1 MEVWKSIKGYDGIY
15 EVSNMGRVRSYM
27 KKDGWAGYKVTDT
40 PHLMSTIPNGN
51 GYMYVTLSKGC
62 KRENKYIHRLVAEAF
77 IGDIPQGYVINHI
90 DYDKANN
97 QVGNLEIVTQRQ
109 NVGYS
114 RHKMCKPRKRDANA
128 YICYRERNNV
138 YEVTVR
144 KKYLGKFKTLEEA
157 RSARDAYIEE
167 INYY

>member
-1 MEVWKSIKGYDGIY
+1 MEVWKSIKGYDDIY

-90 DYDKANN
+90 DYDK
-97 QVGNLEIVTQRQ
+97 
-109 NVGYS
+109 S
-114 RHKMCKPRKRDANA
+114 
-128 YICYRERNNV
+128 
-138 YEVTVR
+138 
-144 KKYLGKFKTLEEA
+144 
-157 RSARDAYIEE
+157 
-167 INYY
+167 